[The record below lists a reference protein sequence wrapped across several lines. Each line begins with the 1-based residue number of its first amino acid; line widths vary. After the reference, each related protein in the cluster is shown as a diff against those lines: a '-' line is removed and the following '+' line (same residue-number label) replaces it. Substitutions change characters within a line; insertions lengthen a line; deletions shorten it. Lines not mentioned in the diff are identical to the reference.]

1 MPHVPIDW
9 LAAHGSLALFGLLV
23 LGIAG
28 LPVPGETLLIVAG
41 VLIGQSRLHAM
52 PTYVAA
58 MLGSSVGITIS
69 YFLGRAAGVVI
80 IQRHGHRLHI
90 PTGSVDQVRSA
101 FRRAGKWGL
110 MFGYFV
116 PGVRHLTALVAG
128 AACLEFGLFAMF
140 AYVGA
145 GIWSIAFITLGL
157 YLGDRW
163 QFVAHGIE
171 AHGWIVGVAAVVV
184 LAVVLLIRRRL
195 QTLRVTSTS
204 QH

>member
-1 MPHVPIDW
+1 MSHVPIDW

-28 LPVPGETLLIVAG
+28 LPVPGETLLLVAG
-41 VLIGQSRLHAM
+41 VLIGQQRLHAI
-52 PTYVAA
+52 PTYAA
-58 MLGSSVGITIS
+58 AVLGSSVGVTIS
-69 YFLGRAAGVVI
+69 YGIGRAAGVAV
-80 IQRHGHRLHI
+80 IQRHGHRLRI
-90 PTGSVDQVRSA
+90 PTGSVEQVRAA

-116 PGVRHLTALVAG
+116 PGIRHLTALVAG

-145 GIWSIAFITLGL
+145 GIWSVLFITLGL

-163 QFVAHGIE
+163 QVVAQQIE
-171 AHGWIVGVAAVVV
+171 RHGWIAAI
-184 LAVVLLIRRRL
+184 LAVVFILVAWRHRRASRPPA
-195 QTLRVTSTS
+195 T
-204 QH
+204 